1 MDTTYGTTYVDPVGK
16 TSAYAEFPAA
26 DLLLVTHEHGD
37 HFNLET
43 RAAVIGDS
51 AQIIT
56 NPAVYGKLA
65 DDLKNKASL
74 NCAPWKT
81 LT

>member
-1 MDTTYGTTYVDPVGK
+1 MDTTYADPVGK
-16 TSAYAEFPAA
+16 ASAYADFPAA
-26 DLLLVTHEHGD
+26 DLVLVTHEHGD

-51 AQIIT
+51 AQTIT

-65 DDLKNKASL
+65 DDLKTRH
-74 NCAPWKT
+74 P
-81 LT
+81 